1 MISVE
6 PAIEK
11 FHLPPSLD
19 KWRVSS
25 RGREEEEEHWLQWQV
40 SPQGQLSSPPS
51 CYQQQHP
58 GCCVIVL
65 HRTGNIQR
73 FFITLTFSDSKYCEY
88 FWCHC
93 SHWSHQFR
101 DISIVQPRLE
111 VEVEV
116 WCSQVWERGGR
127 GQVLGQTEYW
137 HPPSNLVSTADQL
150 SWYFIPAD
158 EGAKDYCFL
167 NQKSI
172 SSAQAILSL
181 SLRDCKS
188 SLFLFRLSF

>member
-25 RGREEEEEHWLQWQV
+25 RGREEEEDHWLQWQV

-93 SHWSHQFR
+93 SHSLV
-101 DISIVQPRLE
+101 SPVQGYKH
-111 VEVEV
+111 
-116 WCSQVWERGGR
+116 CTTKTRGGGGGLVFPSVGAGRARPGAGADRVLTPAIQPCEHSGPTFLILHPCGRR
-127 GQVLGQTEYW
+127 GQGLLFPQSKV
-137 HPPSNLVSTADQL
+137 H
-150 SWYFIPAD
+150 F
-158 EGAKDYCFL
+158 F
-167 NQKSI
+167 
-172 SSAQAILSL
+172 SSGDPKPFFKGL
-181 SLRDCKS
+181 
-188 SLFLFRLSF
+188 